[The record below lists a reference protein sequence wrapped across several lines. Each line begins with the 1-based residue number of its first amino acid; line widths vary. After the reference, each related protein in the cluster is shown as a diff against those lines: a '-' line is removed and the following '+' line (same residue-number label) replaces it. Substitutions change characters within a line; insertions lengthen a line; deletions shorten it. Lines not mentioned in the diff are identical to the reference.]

1 MTGDCTKT
9 KACSALAKIL
19 QILLARR
26 GIVRKKTLAA
36 LNLILPFSL
45 SPLPVPLWLSIIT
58 HTQSYQPVKEGSL
71 ISASYL
77 VHQCYQDLVPQRLY
91 IPLKKVQAH
100 KSLRYN
106 FKN

>member
-9 KACSALAKIL
+9 KAFALAKIL
-19 QILLARR
+19 QISLARR
-26 GIVRKKTLAA
+26 GIVRKKTLDA

-45 SPLPVPLWLSIIT
+45 SSPSCPSLAIHHHT
-58 HTQSYQPVKEGSL
+58 HTQRYQPVKEGSL